1 MPEPPFTPSS
11 SPVEDVPTLRQR
23 TFAWHD
29 PAEIRALARGR
40 SGLDFLRAMLTG
52 EIPPPPVAEL
62 VGLRIEAAEP
72 GRVVFALDAAEF
84 HLNPNGVLHGGI
96 AALVCDT
103 VCGCAVT
110 TELPPGET
118 CATLEIKVNYLRP
131 VGAGGGR
138 LVGTGTVLH
147 LGRRSALSEAKLV
160 DPRGKLVA
168 HATSTLM
175 IFPPD
180 DPHGRPLA

>member
-1 MPEPPFTPSS
+1 MSAGNPP
-11 SPVEDVPTLRQR
+11 LRSR

-29 PAEIRALARGR
+29 PAGIRARARGK
-40 SGLDFLRAMLTG
+40 SGLEFLRAMLAG
-52 EIPPPPVAEL
+52 EIPPPPVADL
-62 VGLRIEAAEP
+62 VGMHIELAEP
-72 GRVVFALDAAEF
+72 GRVVFALEPAEF

-96 AALVCDT
+96 AALICDT
-103 VCGCAVT
+103 ACGCAVT

-131 VGAGGGR
+131 AGAHTGR
-138 LVGTGTVLH
+138 LVCTGTVLH
-147 LGRRSALSEAKLV
+147 LGRRSALSEASLV

-175 IFPPD
+175 TFPAD
-180 DPHGRPLA
+180 DPHGRPVD